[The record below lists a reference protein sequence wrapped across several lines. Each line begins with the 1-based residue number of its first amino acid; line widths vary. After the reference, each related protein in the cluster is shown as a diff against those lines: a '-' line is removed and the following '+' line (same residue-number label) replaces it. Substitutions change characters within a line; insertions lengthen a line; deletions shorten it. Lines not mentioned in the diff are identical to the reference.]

1 MLDNLKKYQI
11 ILASQSPRRQELLA
25 GLDIPFEIKTLQGLE
40 ENYPAHL
47 QGEEIPLFL
56 AELKASAYKKTMTA
70 DTLIITAD
78 TIVWH
83 EGRAV
88 EKPADLYDAKRMLQ
102 SLSGKT
108 HEVFTA
114 VCLQTATKKKLFSV
128 ASKVR
133 FATLTEEEIDYYLAH
148 YSPLDKAGAYGVQE
162 WIGYVAVEHIEG
174 SYFNVMGL
182 PVQWLYAELKEF

>member
-1 MLDNLKKYQI
+1 MFDNLKKYRI
-11 ILASQSPRRQELLA
+11 VLASQSPRRQELLA

-40 ENYPAHL
+40 ENYPSHL

-56 AELKASAYKKTMTA
+56 AEMKASAYEAILT
-70 DTLIITAD
+70 DNTLIITAD

-83 EGRAV
+83 ENRAV
-88 EKPADLYDAKRMLQ
+88 EKPADLHEAKRMLQ

-114 VCLQTATKKKLFSV
+114 VCLQTSDKKKLFSV
-128 ASKVR
+128 SSKVH
-133 FATLTEEEIDYYLAH
+133 FASLAEEEIDYYLSR

-162 WIGYVAVEHIEG
+162 WIGYVAVERIEG

-182 PVQWLYAELKEF
+182 PVQRLYAELKSF